1 MNLGGFPLTE
11 SGDCLRL
18 VVAFADEAYGQ
29 RLEAA
34 HALARTIAG
43 AASTSDEPAVCAA
56 QLEWWREELGRLEGG
71 NARHPAAQAL
81 AERIE
86 IDGDMA
92 GYMAEW
98 VVDAERR
105 LFGPAPEDEASH
117 RATAFRRYGSTVALA
132 VDPAMREATIPVVR
146 DAAAALYALDA
157 VKDDRVFEYPTAMQL
172 YDTLLGHADEVPDV
186 GTAVLAATAG
196 NAMRR
201 RYDGLRPGSLRQL
214 RFAWRGARRGARNA
228 KAIGA
233 DL

>member
-18 VVAFADEAYGQ
+18 VVAFTDEDYGL
-29 RLEAA
+29 RLEAS
-34 HALARTIAG
+34 HALARAIGG

-56 QLEWWREELGRLEGG
+56 QLEWWREELDRLEAG
-71 NARHPAAQAL
+71 NARHPAAQAF
-81 AERIE
+81 AEHVAV
-86 IDGDMA
+86 DGDA
-92 GYMAEW
+92 PRYMAEW
-98 VVDAERR
+98 IVDAERR
-105 LFGPAPEDEASH
+105 LFGPPAEDEASH
-117 RATAFRRYGSTVALA
+117 RAAAFRRYGSMVVLA
-132 VDPAMREATIPVVR
+132 IEPGVRAAAIPVVR

-157 VKDDRVFEYPTAMQL
+157 VKDDRVFEYPAAMQL
-172 YDTLLGHADEVPDV
+172 YDTLLGHVQVVPDV

-201 RYDGLRPGSLRQL
+201 RYDGLRPGSFRQL
-214 RFAWRGARRGARNA
+214 RFAWRSARRGARNA